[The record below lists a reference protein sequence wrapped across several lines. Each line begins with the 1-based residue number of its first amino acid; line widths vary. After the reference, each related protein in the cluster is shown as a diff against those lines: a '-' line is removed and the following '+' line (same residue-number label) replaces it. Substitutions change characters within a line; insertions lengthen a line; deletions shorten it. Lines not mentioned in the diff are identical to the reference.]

1 MTSAKQFCRRKP
13 NWELLDHRGITE
25 DPSLKGGSRGWAT
38 GATGSRRSAW
48 TASRSAGRGDGAAW
62 LLSLASSIFIVS
74 LFRCLLRVLSRRVE
88 AFLHTAGFTRKRQH
102 SNAAS
107 RTGRRRQTE
116 FFIDQ
121 TFTSSDC
128 DGCVEQKSASLRRRR
143 SAGWRAPYRSLSA
156 PLDRH
161 TNYFVQQHTAEHR
174 WSAGTLPVPS
184 SQVKPPTVR
193 LSTIKFIRKEEKI
206 YFNSSVCTELFVF
219 W

>member
-1 MTSAKQFCRRKP
+1 MNSFV
-13 NWELLDHRGITE
+13 I
-25 DPSLKGGSRGWAT
+25 SREG
-38 GATGSRRSAW
+38 RRSSL
-48 TASRSAGRGDGAAW
+48 TSVFGKFDFHCFS
-62 LLSLASSIFIVS
+62 LSLFVASSF
-74 LFRCLLRVLSRRVE
+74 
-88 AFLHTAGFTRKRQH
+88 
-102 SNAAS
+102 AAS
-107 RTGRRRQTE
+107 RGLFTHSRVHKKATTFKRSQQDWPMASTE
-116 FFIDQ
+116 FLIDQ

-161 TNYFVQQHTAEHR
+161 TNYFVEQHTAEHR
-174 WSAGTLPVPS
+174 WSAGTLPAPS

-193 LSTIKFIRKEEKI
+193 LPTIKFIRKEKNI